1 MFSTGSVAV
10 DVFGEWSTG
19 VEDMFVVQPCNS
31 IFRKVL
37 VSEEL
42 SWGEFKN
49 RNFSSIVIG
58 YRHSGES
65 YTTGFFGF
73 NILISRSVLHA
84 GCLRSL
90 FFNVF
95 IFFFSFFFRTYLFY
109 DKCLFTFHL
118 KARNSLRF

>member
-1 MFSTGSVAV
+1 MKFETL
-10 DVFGEWSTG
+10 FY
-19 VEDMFVVQPCNS
+19 
-31 IFRKVL
+31 
-37 VSEEL
+37 EEL

-49 RNFSSIVIG
+49 RNFSSIVIA

-90 FFNVF
+90 FFNFF
-95 IFFFSFFFRTYLFY
+95 IFFFSFFSVLICFMINAFLHFISRQET
-109 DKCLFTFHL
+109 
-118 KARNSLRF
+118 R